1 MRKMIALSLG
11 LVLLGSAAAQ
21 AADARKPVQLT
32 AKQMDNVTAGISI
45 RLNRFAAN
53 LQVGV
58 INQGSATNNVI
69 GNISVGSSCGCG

>member
-32 AKQMDNVTAGISI
+32 VKPVQLTAKQMDNVTAGISI

-53 LQVGV
+53 LQFGL

-69 GNISVGSSCGCG
+69 GDITL